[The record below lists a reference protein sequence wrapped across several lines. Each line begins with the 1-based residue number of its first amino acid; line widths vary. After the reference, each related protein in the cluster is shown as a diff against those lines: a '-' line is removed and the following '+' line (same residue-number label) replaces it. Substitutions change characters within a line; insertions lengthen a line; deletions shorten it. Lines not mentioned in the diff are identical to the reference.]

1 MQGNKWKPKNALNDQ
16 VLAQQKNMKKKK
28 VRVDFI

>member
-16 VLAQQKNMKKKK
+16 VLAQQKNMKKK

>member
-16 VLAQQKNMKKKK
+16 ILAQQKNMKKK